1 MHRRDGWG
9 HEYPKLLRG
18 VWDSNVTASSR
29 PCPHQKKKTRRN
41 YRRCRRQRYAAKLYG
56 YMDYNPF
63 AQVQDSTSGTNPCAL
78 LIHTATA
85 KRRRTATPPHLHTLN
100 RIRGAPP
107 VGVVYLGTF
116 YRIFCPDIFF
126 LGRRETHELPASI
139 PLLTGAAQ
147 PGRGNASDC
156 GAAAVLCSSRG
167 NIRCEGGPVCPL
179 EIPTWAARR

>member
-1 MHRRDGWG
+1 MMHRRDGWG

-85 KRRRTATPPHLHTLN
+85 KRRRTATPPHLHTLTASEGL
-100 RIRGAPP
+100 RRSVSFIWVPLPYILSGH
-107 VGVVYLGTF
+107 
-116 YRIFCPDIFF
+116 FF
-126 LGRRETHELPASI
+126 LR
-139 PLLTGAAQ
+139 
-147 PGRGNASDC
+147 
-156 GAAAVLCSSRG
+156 SSR
-167 NIRCEGGPVCPL
+167 NSRASSFHPTPYRCRSTRSWQCV
-179 EIPTWAARR
+179 